1 VDFTLFPSLPL
12 EIQDQIWAT
21 AANNQ
26 ADTLIPRIHPTA
38 SDRET
43 RALPSLDSN
52 LRYRPK
58 PFYLEIQL
66 GLAPRSHPLPVL
78 FSTCRESRDAI
89 KKLYS
94 VWEKKDRDGVGGV
107 GYVYVDKRRDVLYFA
122 GWGLDHWVLL
132 KALNSS
138 ITPYHKD
145 DEIARQ
151 QFMVQLRGCRNVAF
165 DFSTCPIHSFSTRQI
180 LDWMETFRD
189 MRKMIVV
196 FDLGSGKTSSGEEEF
211 VILDEETLKVRGRR
225 MAGRFQNMTGR
236 LKEVEKEMGVRVPE
250 VEAVFLVGKGEARV
264 AWAKD
269 LLVHSS

>member
-1 VDFTLFPSLPL
+1 M
-12 EIQDQIWAT
+12 
-21 AANNQ
+21 
-26 ADTLIPRIHPTA
+26 
-38 SDRET
+38 
-43 RALPSLDSN
+43 
-52 LRYRPK
+52 
-58 PFYLEIQL
+58 
-66 GLAPRSHPLPVL
+66 
-78 FSTCRESRDAI
+78 
-89 KKLYS
+89 
-94 VWEKKDRDGVGGV
+94 

-122 GWGLDHWVLL
+122 RWGLDHWVLL

-196 FDLGSGKTSSGEEEF
+196 FDLGSGNTSSGEEEF